1 MTHEATQAATLE
13 AKKQEPPLLPV
24 PMDAAEPYEP
34 LTTPLEEDVFSN
46 GRLEEHESSPCCS
59 GERHRLLLLLMVG
72 SPAFAE

>member
-1 MTHEATQAATLE
+1 
-13 AKKQEPPLLPV
+13 
-24 PMDAAEPYEP
+24 MDAAEPYEP

-46 GRLEEHESSPCCS
+46 GRLEEDESSPCCS